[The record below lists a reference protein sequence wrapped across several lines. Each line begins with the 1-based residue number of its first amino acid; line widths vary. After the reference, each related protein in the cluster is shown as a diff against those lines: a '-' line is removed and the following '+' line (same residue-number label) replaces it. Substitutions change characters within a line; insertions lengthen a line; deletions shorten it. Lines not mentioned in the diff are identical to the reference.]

1 MRLLGWIFGLAT
13 AHRMMITFN
22 CEGKYQLFGDNRSA
36 VFWSDD
42 PKDLKLR
49 LPCPIYLGLSGFGR
63 AVQNVPDEC
72 SDAIFYQAPI
82 RLQQV
87 KQLSKTNE
95 AKRFKLKCIKSKC
108 MKFPKKKH
116 FLF

>member
-1 MRLLGWIFGLAT
+1 MRVLGFWIFGLAT

-22 CEGKYQLFGDNRSA
+22 CE
-36 VFWSDD
+36 
-42 PKDLKLR
+42 
-49 LPCPIYLGLSGFGR
+49 GLSGFGR

-95 AKRFKLKCIKSKC
+95 AKR
-108 MKFPKKKH
+108 
-116 FLF
+116 